1 MIKQKLL
8 HFIPVQSLTRC
19 LPLHLKPCTLEIALT
34 MDWVLCILCY
44 LLCFVW
50 QYQWSL
56 DSGIEVWWHMMTSA
70 EPDFY
75 LSYLPQSW
83 LIIRDDWLIDHL
95 DLSPWA
101 SSLSSLTRWLIPD
114 YIYCKAVSWWFGE
127 DVSTE
132 QLLIKITVVLCFY
145 TGVHGQDLILQRL
158 GAGIEDNGQFAY
170 PAGYKS
176 LILYIHEIL
185 HPVLQ
190 RFLNKILNLL

>member
-1 MIKQKLL
+1 
-8 HFIPVQSLTRC
+8 
-19 LPLHLKPCTLEIALT
+19 
-34 MDWVLCILCY
+34 
-44 LLCFVW
+44 
-50 QYQWSL
+50 
-56 DSGIEVWWHMMTSA
+56 MTSA

-95 DLSPWA
+95 DVSPWA
-101 SSLSSLTRWLIPD
+101 SSLSSLTRWLIPE

-145 TGVHGQDLILQRL
+145 TGIHGQDLILQRL

-190 RFLNKILNLL
+190 RFLAKILNLLWHYLQPPCFLFFWYLCIVWDQVKYSFHHILGFFTPLIIEQSLCHDELWRTD